1 MLNAEDT
8 IYKYVESDIYNQRT
22 QKLPTVDVV
31 SIDSVKST
39 EYTYGD
45 NSDENAYEVSAH
57 WTYKDSKIAD
67 GYQTEAKFIYV
78 HDGKKLVLVE
88 INDGS
93 ETESEENE

>member
-1 MLNAEDT
+1 MD
-8 IYKYVESDIYNQRT
+8 KSDD
-22 QKLPTVDVV
+22 K
-31 SIDSVKST
+31 
-39 EYTYGD
+39 
-45 NSDENAYEVSAH
+45 AYEVRTH

-67 GYQTEAKFIYV
+67 GYQNEATFIYV